1 MAKVLKIV
9 GAAFAIAGLAI
20 VTGGAAAG
28 LAFGSLLSTSV
39 AGISAGALLAAGTVI
54 SAAGSLLAPRPKAPD
69 VSTNNA
75 DRLTASI
82 DLRAARKIIFG
93 TTAMATDI
101 RDQEFTDSQGFL
113 HRWVVVAS
121 HKVNAISQI
130 WFDDK
135 LAWSAGGG
143 VTSDFAGYLTVTP
156 VLEGSAANAINIS
169 ARMGSSRRYT
179 GCAYV
184 YFRYK
189 LTGNTKKT
197 ASPFAQSI
205 PSRITIKGN
214 GAPTY
219 DVRLDSTRGGSGAHR
234 ADDQTTW
241 TWSSDGSRNPAL
253 CLLWYMLG
261 WRIQNPDTGV
271 WKLAVGKGIPPAR
284 IDFDSFITAA
294 NLCDEPVG
302 RSAGGTEPR
311 YRCDGIFGEND
322 DPALVLDSLKACM
335 NAVLDD
341 VDGKIRVTVLHN
353 DLGSP
358 IGSLTTHDVLGEFR
372 WDQTPPLSDTFNI
385 IRGGY
390 TDASDASLFQLV
402 DGPDQSFPSP
412 DGIDRIETINLPLV
426 QSSSQRARLLKQRL
440 QRMLYSGTF
449 SAEFQATAW
458 KFQKGDVIRLTFTPL
473 GFDAKLF
480 RIADMAIRVDGVV
493 PMVLRE
499 EHPDIYQWD
508 DDDAAAVVGAEP
520 TRYDPLRSAVSLDI
534 DDLIAGVLAAQASAD
549 AAGAGIDLLNDD
561 GVITINEK
569 VTKLIPLSAELDA
582 AWGLL
587 NGQAVG
593 VPMAVVVTAK
603 ADAITARTA
612 WLTYRNAL
620 TPDWDDITADT
631 DVGRSDYDT
640 AIGNYRAAIDTLANA
655 LRLYAATRAE
665 WDGVSGPGLPEDYA
679 TRNDDGANMI
689 RSPLMLDEVILTNG
703 AVLATYAGAPAIQ
716 LFTTNALGRWGP
728 KVPCRPSET
737 LFHSFLLSSDGGG
750 SNTVNA
756 SYTYFDAN
764 GAAISA
770 VNLSSLASPSLSS
783 CAGITTTITFSF
795 QVPSTAYFIQIYI
808 ERPVA
813 SGNSFFVRQPYLGRS
828 APGATVGAEVGK
840 NLVGSDGAQL
850 VPPATNLLYNS
861 RFEAGLDGWA
871 LYYNSGT
878 SLSLTGAGKL
888 RVSWPTPAAG
898 WTGGSFGPMDNSA
911 IRAGRRIFKVLP
923 GQRYAARLRSAVSGS
938 CNRVNAYCRFLNQA
952 LTAEI
957 TGFWANNVLS
967 GSTESSGY
975 GDVPAGAYW
984 LEMEV
989 YGVTDGLTG
998 AGAFE
1003 IEAMALWEIPSN
1015 QTVVPQFSDGPPAIY
1030 RATRGAI
1037 LDANP
1042 EVGNFRLGDGG
1053 ILTPDRVLTELGTAA
1068 SYTGRTQVE
1077 TAIFDQKQNRVY
1089 NSQFKYNLAGWGGH
1103 TDPFVLYNDYA
1114 GTYVSAPLGTGGV
1127 KVLVSSSPINC
1138 AQNVGMTLSATFRGD
1153 ASPLQFAFVDVE
1165 WRNGGNGAIIGYS
1178 STAANL
1184 VFWSNI
1190 NTQQN
1195 RKSQTFSTPFATDG
1209 SAFVKAIVRVVTNS
1223 DVAVSY
1229 GELLVTKIQ
1238 LELGWAPT
1246 IYNEG
1251 ADDGAVLGRTTG
1263 QIPDSRSLN
1272 ASNTLGLVAL
1282 SSPGALGDTVIS
1294 GQLYL
1299 TIGAGTYYTD
1309 WGGTVTYPS
1318 ATIGPGPFGLT
1329 YHIWRNVSGPGDAG
1343 SSYDASPTLTNALGV
1358 GKVYLG
1364 SVIARASAGDPPG
1377 PSSNNGDYVDN
1388 GGGIFIPN

>member
-9 GAAFAIAGLAI
+9 GAVVAIAGLAI

-28 LAFGSLLSTSV
+28 LAFGTLLSTSV

-135 LAWSAGGG
+135 LAWSASGG

-261 WRIQNPDTGV
+261 WRIQNPVTGV

-322 DPALVLDSLKACM
+322 DPVLVLDSLKACM

-341 VDGKIRVTVLHN
+341 VDGKIRLTVLHN

-358 IGSLTTHDVLGEFR
+358 IGNLTTHDVLGEFR

-390 TDASDASLFQLV
+390 TDASEASLFQLV

-426 QSSSQRARLLKQRL
+426 QSSNQRARLLKQRL

-508 DDDAAAVVGAEP
+508 DDEPAAVVGAEP
-520 TRYDPLRSAVSLDI
+520 TRYDPLLSAVAQGI
-534 DDLIAGVLAAQASAD
+534 DD
-549 AAGAGIDLLNDD
+549 AAGTAVWNNITGDGKPDD
-561 GVITINEK
+561 
-569 VTKLIPLSAELDA
+569 
-582 AWGLL
+582 
-587 NGQAVG
+587 
-593 VPMAVVVTAK
+593 
-603 ADAITARTA
+603 
-612 WLTYRNAL
+612 
-620 TPDWDDITADT
+620 
-631 DVGRSDYDT
+631 
-640 AIGNYRAAIDTLANA
+640 
-655 LRLYAATRAE
+655 
-665 WDGVSGPGLPEDYA
+665 
-679 TRNDDGANMI
+679 
-689 RSPLMLDEVILTNG
+689 
-703 AVLATYAGAPAIQ
+703 
-716 LFTTNALGRWGP
+716 
-728 KVPCRPSET
+728 
-737 LFHSFLLSSDGGG
+737 
-750 SNTVNA
+750 
-756 SYTYFDAN
+756 
-764 GAAISA
+764 
-770 VNLSSLASPSLSS
+770 
-783 CAGITTTITFSF
+783 
-795 QVPSTAYFIQIYI
+795 
-808 ERPVA
+808 
-813 SGNSFFVRQPYLGRS
+813 
-828 APGATVGAEVGK
+828 GATVGATAGTNLFRTDGTTIMTQGEVRTVEGIAAAIAGQGALATQDTVNLASDATGELPPELASPTLRNSQITISDGGALSGAGGGSVTFSGLGGGDVGLQDEVFFGQGTFRESSAGPVATRAQYRTDQGTAAAIVGQTGWATYGEFSPNAVAKPGSNLVYDGGLTLGGARWSMDAGWNVFLTGDVGWVAGISGTVSSAKGFYSDYFKLNASSAYSMTLDWGGSGTVSFFGYINWYNSSFAYISSSSSISPTMDIGFVRDTLTATSPSGAAFGQIILLATSISSGGQVLVKKIKCEVGSIISPFNDDATNGAAYANGQDIDALK
-840 NLVGSDGAQL
+840 PGEIGANVTETRTAGAIAGQTAWATYAEFTPTGVAKPGSNLVYDGGLALGGARWSMDAGWNVFLNGDVGWVAGISGTVSSAKGFYSDYFKLNASSAYSMTLDWGGSGTVSFFGYINWYNSSFAYISSSSSISPTMDIGFVRDTLTATSPSGAAFGQIILLATSISSGGQVL
-850 VPPATNLLYNS
+850 VKKIKCEVGSIISPFNDDATNGAAYAN
-861 RFEAGLDGWA
+861 GQHIDA
-871 LYYNSGT
+871 L
-878 SLSLTGAGKL
+878 K
-888 RVSWPTPAAG
+888 P
-898 WTGGSFGPMDNSA
+898 
-911 IRAGRRIFKVLP
+911 
-923 GQRYAARLRSAVSGS
+923 
-938 CNRVNAYCRFLNQA
+938 
-952 LTAEI
+952 AEI
-957 TGFWANNVLS
+957 GANVTETRIAGGFL
-967 GSTESSGY
+967 G
-975 GDVPAGAYW
+975 
-984 LEMEV
+984 
-989 YGVTDGLTG
+989 
-998 AGAFE
+998 
-1003 IEAMALWEIPSN
+1003 
-1015 QTVVPQFSDGPPAIY
+1015 QTAW
-1030 RATRGAI
+1030 
-1037 LDANP
+1037 
-1042 EVGNFRLGDGG
+1042 
-1053 ILTPDRVLTELGTAA
+1053 A
-1068 SYTGRTQVE
+1068 SYTGAIGALASRNDVGTQQIIASSVHKSAYAKLTSNINVSATGGANVE
-1077 TAIFDQKQNRVY
+1077 TIFNVSFTKD
-1089 NSQFKYNLAGWGGH
+1089 LAGSAIEAIC
-1103 TDPFVLYNDYA
+1103 Y
-1114 GTYVSAPLGTGGV
+1114 GTFSSADDVGFDATAFIDGVQVQTGGV
-1127 KVLVSSSPINC
+1127 NLTFDGGSSAGKVMQTLFFFLEGLAAGSHTLTIEIVNNKTSAALVVQSG
-1138 AQNVGMTLSATFRGD
+1138 ATLKLT
-1153 ASPLQFAFVDVE
+1153 E
-1165 WRNGGNGAIIGYS
+1165 
-1178 STAANL
+1178 
-1184 VFWSNI
+1184 
-1190 NTQQN
+1190 
-1195 RKSQTFSTPFATDG
+1195 
-1209 SAFVKAIVRVVTNS
+1209 VK
-1223 DVAVSY
+1223 
-1229 GELLVTKIQ
+1229 
-1238 LELGWAPT
+1238 
-1246 IYNEG
+1246 
-1251 ADDGAVLGRTTG
+1251 
-1263 QIPDSRSLN
+1263 
-1272 ASNTLGLVAL
+1272 
-1282 SSPGALGDTVIS
+1282 PGAM
-1294 GQLYL
+1294 
-1299 TIGAGTYYTD
+1299 
-1309 WGGTVTYPS
+1309 
-1318 ATIGPGPFGLT
+1318 
-1329 YHIWRNVSGPGDAG
+1329 
-1343 SSYDASPTLTNALGV
+1343 
-1358 GKVYLG
+1358 
-1364 SVIARASAGDPPG
+1364 
-1377 PSSNNGDYVDN
+1377 
-1388 GGGIFIPN
+1388 

>member
-1 MAKVLKIV
+1 MKQVLIQIRPFDAVTNARTDIYVADGANGEAFGVSGRAWSPAILTRPQLSFEFFSLDMDGRIQAGRAQFTLLVDALTDSSRPRELYWNGAEVSIWFDSAREAAGAVPDFMGLITQAPLDRNSGRLSVTAEVPITDIDKPLLTKSFTGNGGIGGDIGKRGVLLPAGFGSVKNIEPIWFDLVRNIGSIDGYGNTVSIDWLGEGLSSFGPRVNNYATYAALAAAIDDGTIRPGQWGTCVAEGLVGLGAPPAGVITVHAVFGANRV
-9 GAAFAIAGLAI
+9 GAMIRRIAETHLGMAIGRIDTTSLTALDAAVNRATHYWTAEQRNAKDLIEAIARSCNATPL
-20 VTGGAAAG
+20 
-28 LAFGSLLSTSV
+28 
-39 AGISAGALLAAGTVI
+39 ISAQRLLTVTRAVS
-54 SAAGSLLAPRPKAPD
+54 SAPVATLDRSGSTEPRVIRWRPGQPDAPFSKIKA
-69 VSTNNA
+69 
-75 DRLTASI
+75 
-82 DLRAARKIIFG
+82 RAARP
-93 TTAMATDI
+93 ARVLRND
-101 RDQEFTDSQGFL
+101 E
-113 HRWVVVAS
+113 
-121 HKVNAISQI
+121 VNYVDTLIERGSYDPAEIYR
-130 WFDDK
+130 
-135 LAWSAGGG
+135 AG
-143 VTSDFAGYLTVTP
+143 
-156 VLEGSAANAINIS
+156 NI
-169 ARMGSSRRYT
+169 
-179 GCAYV
+179 V
-184 YFRYK
+184 E
-189 LTGNTKKT
+189 L
-197 ASPFAQSI
+197 P
-205 PSRITIKGN
+205 
-214 GAPTY
+214 
-219 DVRLDSTRGGSGAHR
+219 
-234 ADDQTTW
+234 
-241 TWSSDGSRNPAL
+241 DGSRWIYSA
-253 CLLWYMLG
+253 
-261 WRIQNPDTGV
+261 
-271 WKLAVGKGIPPAR
+271 AVPSSGNAPFAG
-284 IDFDSFITAA
+284 
-294 NLCDEPVG
+294 
-302 RSAGGTEPR
+302 SAFWGNHVSATEP
-311 YRCDGIFGEND
+311 
-322 DPALVLDSLKACM
+322 
-335 NAVLDD
+335 
-341 VDGKIRVTVLHN
+341 
-353 DLGSP
+353 
-358 IGSLTTHDVLGEFR
+358 
-372 WDQTPPLSDTFNI
+372 
-385 IRGGY
+385 
-390 TDASDASLFQLV
+390 
-402 DGPDQSFPSP
+402 
-412 DGIDRIETINLPLV
+412 
-426 QSSSQRARLLKQRL
+426 
-440 QRMLYSGTF
+440 
-449 SAEFQATAW
+449 
-458 KFQKGDVIRLTFTPL
+458 
-473 GFDAKLF
+473 
-480 RIADMAIRVDGVV
+480 
-493 PMVLRE
+493 
-499 EHPDIYQWD
+499 
-508 DDDAAAVVGAEP
+508 
-520 TRYDPLRSAVSLDI
+520 
-534 DDLIAGVLAAQASAD
+534 
-549 AAGAGIDLLNDD
+549 
-561 GVITINEK
+561 
-569 VTKLIPLSAELDA
+569 
-582 AWGLL
+582 
-587 NGQAVG
+587 
-593 VPMAVVVTAK
+593 
-603 ADAITARTA
+603 
-612 WLTYRNAL
+612 
-620 TPDWDDITADT
+620 DWT
-631 DVGRSDYDT
+631 
-640 AIGNYRAAIDTLANA
+640 A
-655 LRLYAATRAE
+655 LRDSTGTR
-665 WDGVSGPGLPEDYA
+665 PENNA
-679 TRNDDGANMI
+679 TRNDDGVNMI
-689 RSPLMLDEVILTNG
+689 RSPLILDEVILTNG

-716 LFTTNALGRWGP
+716 LFTANALGRWGP

-783 CAGITTTITFSF
+783 CASITTTITFSF

-1165 WRNGGNGAIIGYS
+1165 WRNGGNGALIGYS